1 MQFDAWAPLTS
12 FTTAL
17 VTAWWLAHSRFSG
30 IALDHPNRRS
40 LHQTPVPRT
49 GGVAVFAG
57 VLVGAAVIAPNLPVA
72 AWIGCATALAI
83 SFADDV
89 RGVPVLPRLAV
100 HLLTAGAC
108 AAALMA
114 PDHGVLAI
122 AVATLGIAWMMNLFN
137 FMDGSDG
144 LAGGMALIGF
154 AVYGLA
160 AWAAGSTAFAL
171 TNFSVAAAAAGF
183 LVFNFHPARI
193 FLGDV
198 GAVPLGFLAAA
209 FGLIGWLQRDWLW
222 WFPLLVFSPFIVDAS
237 ATLARR
243 LLRRERVWEAHRD
256 HYYQRLV
263 QMGWGHRR
271 TALAAYTLMLACGA
285 AALFA
290 LGTSA
295 AAQAGLLITA
305 GVVYLALIAAV
316 TRAWVASGA
325 GGRHEI

>member
-1 MQFDAWAPLTS
+1 MQYAAWAPLTA
-12 FTTAL
+12 FTAAL
-17 VTAWWLAHSRFSG
+17 VTTWWLARSRFSRV
-30 IALDHPNRRS
+30 ALDHPNRRS
-40 LHQTPVPRT
+40 LHQAPIPRT
-49 GGVAVFAG
+49 GGLAVFAG
-57 VLVGAAVIAPNLPVA
+57 ILLAAVSVTPNLPA
-72 AWIGCATALAI
+72 AVWAGCVILTAI

-89 RGVPVLPRLAV
+89 RGVPVPVRLGV

-108 AAALMA
+108 AASLMA
-114 PDHGVLAI
+114 QDHGVLAI

-144 LAGGMALIGF
+144 LAGGMTTIGF
-154 AVYGLA
+154 SVYGLA
-160 AWAAGSTAFAL
+160 AWTAGSTAFAL
-171 TNFSVAAAAAGF
+171 MNFSVAAAAAGF

-198 GAVPLGFLAAA
+198 GAVPLGFLAAV

-243 LLRRERVWEAHRD
+243 LLRHERVWEAHRD

-271 TALAAYTLMLACGA
+271 TALAGYALMLSCGV
-285 AALFA
+285 AALFT
-290 LGTSA
+290 LSMP
-295 AAQAGLLITA
+295 TA
-305 GVVYLALIAAV
+305 GQFAVLATTGTIYIALVIAV
-316 TRAWVASGA
+316 AREWARFKA
-325 GGRHEI
+325 GSAR